1 MRDQELVT
9 KEPEA
14 QGEETT
20 CGQLG
25 EPGSERDLGIGF
37 WRWMAFVTVLVVVLV
52 VALRFVFSAG
62 MRYAGY
68 CFAEQKTLSDNEK
81 IRAVVR
87 NVLKKYPPAV
97 IRTPVDY
104 GWSVSPPDEPIHYK
118 DVDEFL
124 ALNPGCC
131 ELTQIRNPEEGIG
144 FTFMERVKGTASS
157 FARIDYQVRYREDG
171 AVKSVLS
178 KNHFAI
184 SNCGEPQEEP
194 FRRF

>member
-1 MRDQELVT
+1 MKQNSSD
-9 KEPEA
+9 KSNSWIA
-14 QGEETT
+14 
-20 CGQLG
+20 
-25 EPGSERDLGIGF
+25 F
-37 WRWMAFVTVLVVVLV
+37 WRWAACVTVLLVVLV
-52 VALRFVFSAG
+52 IALRIGFSAG
-62 MRYAGY
+62 MSYAGY

-81 IRAVVR
+81 IRAVVS

-97 IRTPVDY
+97 ALKEIRPGVPSYTVPSD
-104 GWSVSPPDEPIHYK
+104 PIRYK

-131 ELTQIRNPEEGIG
+131 ELTQSRNPEEGVG
-144 FTFMERVKGTASS
+144 FTFMERLKGTASS

-171 AVKSVLS
+171 AVKSVIS